1 MPSTLVDAG
10 PLIALFEPS
19 DDGHK
24 EASAF
29 LRRTTDQ
36 LVTNYPVLAE
46 VTYMLTSAPRILR
59 QFLAWAPSSLVVDV
73 QTTID
78 FPRIA
83 EIMEKYEDLP
93 ADFADA
99 SLLALSE
106 RTGIELIATFDS
118 DFDIYR
124 TKTRKRLKNVF
135 DRI

>member
-1 MPSTLVDAG
+1 VPSTLVDAG

-19 DDGHK
+19 DDGHE

-46 VTYMLTSAPRILR
+46 VTYMLTTAPRILR

-73 QTTID
+73 QTTFD
-78 FPRIA
+78 FPRIV

-106 RTGIELIATFDS
+106 RSGIELIATFDS

-124 TKTRKRLKNVF
+124 TRTRKRLKNVF
-135 DRI
+135 SIR

>member
-1 MPSTLVDAG
+1 VPSTLVDAG

-19 DDGHK
+19 DDGHG
-24 EASAF
+24 EAKAF

-59 QFLAWAPSSLVVDV
+59 QFLTWAPVSLVVDV

-78 FPRIA
+78 FPRII
-83 EIMEKYEDLP
+83 EIMDKYEDLP

-99 SLLALSE
+99 SLLALGE
-106 RTGIELIATFDS
+106 RRGIDLIATFDS

-124 TKTRKRLKNVF
+124 TKSRKRLKNIF
-135 DRI
+135 GRT